1 MLKPILTAIIAAV
14 SLCACTY
21 EVKTTASPALNVY
34 SSYTDKLPGSYA
46 LFVQPEPNFHECSAF
61 DFPIDARA
69 TFKQSATET
78 MKQLVEKLDPVEQP
92 LTAEQLQAGNYRGQ
106 IIIKAEEY
114 SPRITFASGFWAGTA
129 TSTVD
134 ITASLLVDGPAGRLL
149 GTKASESRT
158 ADAEAVGCQVGTDVL
173 AKANGKATAAVL
185 DRLAERLSNE
195 PRLRANAAALP

>member
-1 MLKPILTAIIAAV
+1 
-14 SLCACTY
+14 
-21 EVKTTASPALNVY
+21 
-34 SSYTDKLPGSYA
+34 
-46 LFVQPEPNFHECSAF
+46 
-61 DFPIDARA
+61 
-69 TFKQSATET
+69 

-195 PRLRANAAALP
+195 PRLRANSAALP